1 MGTKQK
7 GLLRGPKFNGKHTTL
22 ITAAERIVAQLR
34 DDPRVTKIVIG
45 VITSRRGRTT
55 TVKAVPIKAGL
66 QVTVVSPQNVQE
78 LFIYCDDVPGVQAT
92 LEAMQLVR

>member
-22 ITAAERIVAQLR
+22 IAAAERVVLALR
-34 DDPRVTKIVIG
+34 DDPRVSKIVIG

-55 TVKAVPIKAGL
+55 TVKATPIKAGL

-78 LFIYCDDVPGVQAT
+78 LFVYTDDIPGVQAMIQS
-92 LEAMQLVR
+92 LAGG